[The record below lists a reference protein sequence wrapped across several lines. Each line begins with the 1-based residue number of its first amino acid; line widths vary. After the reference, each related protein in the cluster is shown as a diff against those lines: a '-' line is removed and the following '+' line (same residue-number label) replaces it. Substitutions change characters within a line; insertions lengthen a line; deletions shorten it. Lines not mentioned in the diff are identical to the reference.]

1 MSVVG
6 IYLIKFNLVGSGGF
20 KVFHPMVFQRVIESL
35 HLNPEYEKSKC
46 VTVTMTTVVS
56 NNSIVFIHV
65 LGIAQKQQRK
75 KQQEQSKKTTKGKRK
90 RRAAATALLVEE
102 ESMDTE
108 EISESEYNKR
118 LESFRTRASTCP

>member
-1 MSVVG
+1 M
-6 IYLIKFNLVGSGGF
+6 
-20 KVFHPMVFQRVIESL
+20 FHPMVFQRVIESL

-65 LGIAQKQQRK
+65 LGIAQQQQRK
-75 KQQEQSKKTTKGKRK
+75 KQQEQSKKTNKGKRK
-90 RRAAATALLVEE
+90 RRAAAAAALLVEE

-108 EISESEYNKR
+108 EISHSQSTTKDLSLSEQEQVYVHK
-118 LESFRTRASTCP
+118 LTVEAAKVK